1 VRPGERVRFTLPPIV
16 ADRRLLHITSE
27 CNPRPGGDLRLV
39 RDSWRVTRTPGVYV
53 LTVVFGR
60 GPDGVITEQGSVWVL
75 VSKTAPLRLRPVNT
89 VHCPPT

>member
-1 VRPGERVRFTLPPIV
+1 
-16 ADRRLLHITSE
+16 
-27 CNPRPGGDLRLV
+27 
-39 RDSWRVTRTPGVYV
+39 VYV

-89 VHCPPT
+89 VHCPPHLVGRTVSEEALVVNDLAEELGITEASS